1 MKADE
6 ILVALKHLYEHDA
19 LEMCSRT
26 DLPVRFRDPGCE
38 RGRLAI
44 RAVGRLVTAALII
57 ANEFEFETKI
67 NPDVVLVPWQAVKKL
82 RRILL

>member
-1 MKADE
+1 MKADG
-6 ILVALKHLYEHDA
+6 ILIALKNLYEHDA

-26 DLPVRFRDPGCE
+26 DLPVRFRDPDCE

-44 RAVGRLVTAALII
+44 RAVGRLVEAALII
-57 ANEFEFETKI
+57 ANEFEAQS